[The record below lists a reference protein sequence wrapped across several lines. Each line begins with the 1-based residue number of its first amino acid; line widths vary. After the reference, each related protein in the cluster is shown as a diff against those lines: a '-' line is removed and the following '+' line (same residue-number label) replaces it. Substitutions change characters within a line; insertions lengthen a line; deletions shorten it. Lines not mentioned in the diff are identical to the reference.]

1 MRNVTRL
8 ACAACLLAAAPA
20 VAQTPDTPPQTPG
33 EPELIGYIVAVV
45 GDSIITNFDMQ
56 EALLAWQSESG
67 QPPPSDPTQRT
78 ALARQLLDSRID
90 QLLLL
95 QAAVRDTTVRVAE
108 EQVLA
113 QVEQR
118 IEGLRQQLGGQAQF
132 ESALAQSRL
141 TEASYREMLIGQYR
155 RETLINTFMQRQLGT
170 RKPPAV
176 AEEEIRTF
184 FDENR
189 AQIGEL
195 PASITLQQVVI
206 PVAPSDSVLQRT
218 RALADSLLL
227 RARDGEDFAALARQ
241 YSADE
246 GSAELGGDVGWFR
259 PGTMV
264 PAFEQAAY
272 SLMRPGDI
280 SPPVRSQYG
289 WHVIKLERV
298 RGPERQARH
307 ILIKPEITEADIART
322 RALADSIAGL
332 IREGADIES
341 LAQQFGDEN
350 APVRYGPVPRDSL
363 QGAYAENLRDVQEDQ
378 VVGPFLLEDAGG
390 PVPNWVVGK
399 VEDLAEARPATVDD
413 YRLVIQQRIARQKL
427 IEEILQ
433 ELRRRTH
440 IEIRQTEL
448 AGGD

>member
-1 MRNVTRL
+1 MWNVKRL

-20 VAQTPDTPPQTPG
+20 AAQTPAAPPQTPG

-67 QPPPSDPTQRT
+67 QQPPSDPTQRT

-95 QAAVRDTTVRVAE
+95 QAAIRDTTVRVAE

-118 IEGLRQQLGGQAQF
+118 IDALRQQLGGQTQF
-132 ESALAQSRL
+132 ETALAQSRL

-176 AEEEIRTF
+176 SEEEIRAF
-184 FDENR
+184 FEENQ

-195 PASITLQQVVI
+195 PASITFQQVVI
-206 PVAPSDSVLQRT
+206 PVSPSDSVLQRT

-227 RARDGEDFAALARQ
+227 RARDGEDVAALARQ
-241 YSADE
+241 YSADA

-264 PAFEQAAY
+264 PPFEQAAY
-272 SLMRPGDI
+272 ALLRPGDI

-332 IREGADIES
+332 IREGADVES
-341 LAQQFGDEN
+341 LAQQFGEEA

-378 VVGPFLLEDAGG
+378 VVGPFLLENTGG